1 MPEPKDLNTLRE
13 KIEETVAQWIDSHPD
28 CDSGT
33 EDAQDALTEIGDEL
47 EDTLRNLFN
56 HGDIRQR

>member
-1 MPEPKDLNTLRE
+1 MPDPKNLTAFRE

-33 EDAQDALTEIGDEL
+33 EDAQDALMEIGEEL
-47 EDTLRNLFN
+47 ENTLLNLFN